1 MPIATAADRAIP
13 LGADNVHATW
23 SEFTK
28 KKNTRAELTRLENI
42 SWRIWHA
49 LRISAASGRAAP
61 RFAVHVDAATACIV
75 DPLAAAA
82 TDEAGPV
89 SAAGN
94 ANALHLFGYHGMP
107 AVPPAHPA
115 FAAPSPST
123 SPAPAPVATARP
135 PRTYLDDSDSDADRE
150 CVFVDAC
157 NRSVALP
164 PRRRAPAPS
173 NGDASSPAAPAAS
186 APAPASAPPA
196 KPFIVITLPAS
207 LLDPAPSLRKAA
219 RAARSARGPNSGAI
233 SPTSLIKRSS
243 RHVDLS
249 RYFAVA
255 SGASAPLAIAAAPT
269 AASSSL
275 APRRMLAFPTST
287 AAHAPPVVFVVGSN
301 DCDDELTESDSDD
314 GVCLG
319 GGGGGANGN
328 GVLPGS
334 ASMGGLRSARPAF
347 FQDEDDDDVEDDNGT
362 GADGHALRARRASQ
376 MSPDYMTRPSLDE
389 TRPTHPF

>member
-94 ANALHLFGYHGMP
+94 ANALHLFGHHGALP

-164 PRRRAPAPS
+164 PRRRPPAPS
-173 NGDASSPAAPAAS
+173 NGDASSPAAPAAT
-186 APAPASAPPA
+186 APAPAAAAPPA

-319 GGGGGANGN
+319 GGSSGANGN
-328 GVLPGS
+328 GLLAGS
-334 ASMGGLRSARPAF
+334 ASMGGLRSTRPAF
-347 FQDEDDDDVEDDNGT
+347 FQDEDDNVEDDEG
-362 GADGHALRARRASQ
+362 DRGHAVRARRASQ

-389 TRPTHPF
+389 TRPTRPF